1 MIDENFIEKP
11 EGKPVKAFRARVKM
25 YGNDV
30 VVVNPMEPRE
40 SNRKMIKQKGKSS
53 FYKSEG
59 EKESSYS
66 IHINVDANDPDPVA
80 TMQERFAELTKGELK
95 SELKLKVKGKM
106 LFESPKLKLYL
117 NKTTKQVVIQTTLD
131 CSPTVEREL
140 LQLQSEM
147 GRVIG
152 ANYSEILKVFNS
164 KTEKKEPSV
173 PSDQEIIDRVYRCSH
188 SKRILTFLRRFLAQ
202 RKRSGSKSENRL
214 LPGASMPVG
223 LSLQPL
229 KPQRQRALPPCSH
242 GSAAQNIRSSI

>member
-1 MIDENFIEKP
+1 MTEENFIEKP
-11 EGKPVKAFRARVKM
+11 EGKPVKAYRARVKL

-30 VVVNPMEPRE
+30 FVVNPEEPRE
-40 SNRKMIKQKGKSS
+40 SNRGKSS

-59 EKESSYS
+59 EKDSSYS

-164 KTEKKEPSV
+164 KSEKKAEDAL
-173 PSDQEIIDRVYRCSH
+173 SDQEIIDRV
-188 SKRILTFLRRFLAQ
+188 
-202 RKRSGSKSENRL
+202 
-214 LPGASMPVG
+214 
-223 LSLQPL
+223 
-229 KPQRQRALPPCSH
+229 
-242 GSAAQNIRSSI
+242 

>member
-1 MIDENFIEKP
+1 MTEENYIEKP
-11 EGKPVKAFRARVKM
+11 EGKPVKAYRARVKL

-30 VVVNPMEPRE
+30 FVVNPEEPRE
-40 SNRKMIKQKGKSS
+40 SNRKMIKQKGKSGKSS

-59 EKESSYS
+59 EKDSSYS

-80 TMQERFAELTKGELK
+80 TMQEHFAELTKGELK

-164 KTEKKEPSV
+164 KSEKKAEAALT
-173 PSDQEIIDRVYRCSH
+173 DQEIIDRV
-188 SKRILTFLRRFLAQ
+188 
-202 RKRSGSKSENRL
+202 
-214 LPGASMPVG
+214 
-223 LSLQPL
+223 
-229 KPQRQRALPPCSH
+229 
-242 GSAAQNIRSSI
+242 